1 MNFPV
6 HHRRAPLWRRWL
18 PIVLFI
24 AAWSFLNTTF
34 LPSGSAHAKP
44 LTAPTG
50 TVISQDITTNT
61 TWTKAGS
68 PYNVTQFI
76 RVRPDINLTIE
87 PGVEVAFNQHAS
99 LRVEG
104 TLLAQGTANT
114 PILFTGT
121 AKELG
126 AWNGITASNT
136 AEQPA
141 YLTFDHVIVEY
152 AIYVGMENN
161 ANLTLDH
168 TVAEIRNSTFRL
180 SGGNGLNVSG
190 NATATIADSS
200 FVNNT
205 LEALRITFGAQRV
218 PTMSNLTAGGNGTLN
233 GVVFASGRIASEL
246 TLSPMGLPYIFKGG
260 FDVEKTGHVTLAP
273 GLEVQ
278 VDTGFYVDGVLTAV
292 GTAAQPI
299 LLTGI
304 NKTPGGWWGLRIS
317 GDFDQLANATLD
329 YVTIEY
335 GGRGTDDYDANL
347 SVGDA
352 NVTVTHS
359 TIRHSSHH
367 GILNDGGS
375 PDQPFTVTIA
385 DSTISD
391 NPGDAI
397 ACLDESCNMT
407 LTDLTV
413 TGNGRNGFVQSGAV
427 GGETSWPNIGL
438 PYYVE
443 GQGGVGQDSTLT
455 IAPGVVIYMGQDAT
469 FQINGALFA
478 NGTADQPIRFVGAQ
492 PQAGWW
498 QRLQVDHEGFA
509 ELRHCEVAYGGGQTQ
524 GFLFGQIHLNS
535 SAALVSNCTIHH
547 SAAAGV
553 SVAGGAQPLINYNR
567 IEENVAGLT
576 ANFSLVQ
583 VDARFNWWGAASG
596 PTHVDNPNGTGQSI
610 EGNVLYAP
618 WLTSP
623 DEQSGNTGLEINVI
637 GPGVFYPGDITQY
650 SAVYRN
656 LTEEMVENGVLRLA
670 LPANATLETVS
681 PGGIYWSERNQVFW
695 KLGNLTP
702 GNGGAVYV
710 KVRYD
715 WGLTNGM
722 KNTVVAQLSGTNL
735 NSPRFTVQPYLD
747 YVPRTLTATTDL
759 TAAQAQAERSAHPS
773 LEQLYQLAI
782 SKGFLYANAERHSY
796 STGDSEVE
804 ITLLRFQPRFASFRL
819 SLVNDTAV
827 GIMADGSSYT
837 VYRSSG
843 GLRYDMQNNAWSAVD
858 PTELRAAATADS
870 AIDWGECM
878 ENCIADKIPGYII
891 KKYIKALSDASKAL
905 SCVKAA
911 NDTGDTGAV
920 LGCAKYLKKIA
931 PGASEAIDLGQ
942 CNLDCQA
949 CEESGQGCSNP
960 NCHCCSED
968 SLRCDANDSLY
979 GIFGIDVI
987 KRRKCSIPEGEEY
1000 GQYLAEVVETVCPL
1014 CEKCINNG
1022 DSMACVANN
1031 GGFLQQSNQLFAAL
1045 LNEQHAS
1052 DQLAA
1057 LASSDL
1063 DCEECRTAK
1072 DPNEIYGPAGD
1083 LLPGQLVTYT
1093 IAYENVGAGEA
1104 VGVFIVNKLDPA
1116 FDLATLTLHGDAT
1129 LSANARTI
1137 FWTVGDLAPKGE
1149 PGSTG
1154 TVSYTVRLRGDLPS
1168 GTVLSNSA
1176 VVHFPSVPEETPTNV
1191 LVNTIQPLAAEPQT
1205 LEATVGQPLAITL
1218 KGRDAI
1224 GTPLTF
1230 TIVEAPAFG
1239 TLTGV
1244 APQLTY
1250 TPATH
1255 AVGGDRLLFTVSNG
1269 VTTSAP
1275 AAITIRIA
1283 PSPDD
1288 KSGPTIVWT
1297 APEADETVVLV
1308 EAAAL
1313 QGEQLA
1319 YYYPVIQVQFSEA
1332 LRASTVNSTTITVS
1346 DSTGQPVTADVRYD
1360 GNVQQAVILLR
1371 QPPQTGMQYTVT
1383 VTPGVQDLLRNGLPA
1398 AYAWRFQVAGE
1409 VQPPA
1414 GARIYLPLIA
1424 R

>member
-1 MNFPV
+1 MAFFVNERCVPLA
-6 HHRRAPLWRRWL
+6 RRSLL
-18 PIVLFI
+18 VVFLI
-24 AAWSFLNTTF
+24 AAWSL
-34 LPSGSAHAKP
+34 
-44 LTAPTG
+44 LTVSFVQTNVLAAPTG

-68 PYNVTQFI
+68 PYNVTQFV
-76 RVRPDINLTIE
+76 RVRPDVTLTVE
-87 PGVEVAFNQHAS
+87 AGVEVAFAQHAS

-121 AKELG
+121 AKEPG

-141 YLTFDHVIVEY
+141 QLTFDHVIVEY

-161 ANLTLDH
+161 ANLTLDY
-168 TVAEIRNSTFRL
+168 TTAEIRNSTFRNG
-180 SGGNGLNVSG
+180 GGNGLNVSG

-200 FVNNT
+200 FVDNT
-205 LEALRITFGAQRV
+205 LEALRITYGAQRA
-218 PTMSNLTAGGNGTLN
+218 PTMRNLTASGNGTLN
-233 GVVFASGRIASEL
+233 GVVFASGRISNEL
-246 TLSPMGLPYIFKGG
+246 TLTPMGLPYIFKGG
-260 FDVEKTGHVTLAP
+260 FDVAKSGHLTLAP

-278 VDTGFYVDGVLTAV
+278 VDTGFYVDGTLTAV

-317 GDFDQLANATLD
+317 GDFDQLASATLD

-335 GGRGTDDYDANL
+335 GGRGTDNYDANL

-352 NVTVTHS
+352 NVTVTNS

-375 PDQPFTVTIA
+375 PEQPFTVTIA

-397 ACLDESCNMT
+397 TCLDESCNMT
-407 LTDLTV
+407 LSNLTV
-413 TGNGRNGFVQSGAV
+413 TGNGRNGIVQGTAV
-427 GGETSWPNIGL
+427 AGDQVWPNIGL
-438 PYYVE
+438 PYFVD
-443 GQGGVGQDSTLT
+443 GQGGVAQDGTLT
-455 IAPGVVIYMGQDAT
+455 IAPGVTVYMGQDAT
-469 FQINGALFA
+469 FQVNGALFA
-478 NGTADQPIRFVGAQ
+478 NGTAAQPITFTGSQ
-492 PQAGWW
+492 QQAGWW
-498 QRLQVDHEGFA
+498 QRIQIDHEGFA
-509 ELRHCEVAYGGGQTQ
+509 ELRHCEIAYGGGQTQ
-524 GFLFGQIHLNS
+524 GFLFGQLHLNS
-535 SAALVSNCTIHH
+535 SAVLVSNCRIHH
-547 SAAAGV
+547 SAAAGL

-596 PTHVDNPNGTGQSI
+596 PTHADNPNGTGQSI
-610 EGNVLYAP
+610 EGNVLYQP
-618 WLTSP
+618 WLSSP
-623 DEQSGNTGLEINVI
+623 DEQSGDSGLEINVV
-637 GPGVFYPGDITQY
+637 GPGVFYPGDSTQY
-650 SAVYRN
+650 SATYRN
-656 LTEEMVENGVLRLA
+656 LTAEPVENGVVRMA

-681 PGGIYWSERNQVFW
+681 PGGIYWAERNQVFW

-715 WGLTNGM
+715 WGLTDGM

-759 TAAQAQAERSAHPS
+759 TAAQAQAERGAHPS

-796 STGDSEVE
+796 STGETAVE
-804 ITLLRFQPRFASFRL
+804 LTLLRFQPQFASFRL
-819 SLVNDTAV
+819 SLVNDKTI

-858 PTELRAAATADS
+858 PTDLRAAATADS

-891 KKYIKALSDASKAL
+891 KKYIKVLSDASKAL

-1000 GQYLAEVVETVCPL
+1000 GRYLAEVVETVCAL
-1014 CEKCINNG
+1014 CEKCVNNG
-1022 DSMACVANN
+1022 DSMACVAKN

-1045 LNEQHAS
+1045 LNDQQVS
-1052 DQLAA
+1052 DQLDA
-1057 LASSDL
+1057 LASSGDL
-1063 DCEECRTAK
+1063 ECEDCRTAK

-1083 LLPGQLVTYT
+1083 LLPGQLLTYT

-1104 VGVFIVNKLDPA
+1104 AGVFIVNKLDPA

-1137 FWTVGDLAPKGE
+1137 FWTVGDLAPKGQ

-1154 TVSYTVRLRGDLPS
+1154 TVSYTVRLRDDLPS

-1205 LEATVGQPLAITL
+1205 LAATIGQPLAIIL

-1224 GTPLTF
+1224 GSPLTY
-1230 TIVEAPAFG
+1230 TIVEGPAFG
-1239 TLTGV
+1239 TLTGT

-1250 TPATH
+1250 TPTRY
-1255 AVGGDRLLFTVSNG
+1255 AVGGDRLVFTVSNG
-1269 VTTSAP
+1269 VMTSAP
-1275 AAITIRIA
+1275 AAITIRFA
-1283 PSPDD
+1283 PDAND
-1288 KSGPTIVWT
+1288 QTGPAILWT
-1297 APEADETVVLV
+1297 APEAGETVILV

-1313 QGEQLA
+1313 QGDTLA

-1332 LRASTVNSTTITVS
+1332 LQASTVNSTTLTIQNS
-1346 DSTGQPVTADVRYD
+1346 SGQAVTADVRYD
-1360 GNVQQAVILLR
+1360 GHVQQAVILLR
-1371 QPPQTGMQYTVT
+1371 QPPQSGMQYTVT
-1383 VTPGVQDLLRNGLPA
+1383 VMPGVKDLRGNGLA
-1398 AYAWRFQVAGE
+1398 NNYTWNFQVAGTS
-1409 VQPPA
+1409 QPPA
-1414 GARIYLPLIA
+1414 QGQVYLPLIT